1 MRFTTLIAAI
11 LVVVLGYWAYH
22 QTIQTQM
29 ADREVNRLQQQ
40 IAHERERLGVL
51 RAEWAYLNRPDRLRD
66 LARFNFERLGLLP
79 LAPSQFGDVAQIP
92 FPAPIDEAE
101 AFILENSSTPIW
113 DGEVDP
119 L

>member
-1 MRFTTLIAAI
+1 MRFTTLIAAV

-29 ADREVNRLQQQ
+29 ADRDVNRLQQQ
-40 IAHERERLGVL
+40 IANEHERLGVL

-66 LARFNFERLGLLP
+66 LARFNFEPLGLLP
-79 LAPSQFGDVAQIP
+79 LTPSQFGDVAQIP

-113 DGEVDP
+113 DGEAEP